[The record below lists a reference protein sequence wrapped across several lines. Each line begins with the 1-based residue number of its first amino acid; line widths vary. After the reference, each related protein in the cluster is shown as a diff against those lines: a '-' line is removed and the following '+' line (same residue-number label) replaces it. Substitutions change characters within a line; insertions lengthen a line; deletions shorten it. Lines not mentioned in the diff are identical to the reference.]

1 MNKWVYVAVGLRCQ
15 VVPLLFMGQR
25 PTVIGQFWTDP
36 PSRRQR
42 AKPTV
47 KHVIRLFV

>member
-25 PTVIGQFWTDP
+25 PTVISQFWKDP
-36 PSRRQR
+36 QQDTKGNKMPNQ
-42 AKPTV
+42 
-47 KHVIRLFV
+47 L